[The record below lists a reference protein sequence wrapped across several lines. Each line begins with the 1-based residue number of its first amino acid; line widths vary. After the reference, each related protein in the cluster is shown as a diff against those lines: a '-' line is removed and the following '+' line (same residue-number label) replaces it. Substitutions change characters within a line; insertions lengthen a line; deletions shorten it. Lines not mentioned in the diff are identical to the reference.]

1 MIMRMMTMMVLMI
14 KIMMMMRIEQM
25 ACGVSLAAE
34 AGTQLS
40 ALQLHWPAA
49 CYYTGT
55 VMVMRRRGR
64 RSLLLYWDC
73 DDDDPKTQWRK
84 AQLSALQLQ
93 PASLLLHWDCEAG
106 TIGMMMTI

>member
-1 MIMRMMTMMVLMI
+1 MMVKMMMMMVMMI
-14 KIMMMMRIEQM
+14 KMKMMMMMRIEQM

-49 CYYTGT
+49 CYYTGI
-55 VMVMRRRGR
+55 VRRMRRRGR

-93 PASLLLHWDCEAG
+93 LLHTLLG
-106 TIGMMMTI
+106 L

>member
-1 MIMRMMTMMVLMI
+1 MWMMIRI
-14 KIMMMMRIEQM
+14 EQMMMRIGFEQM

-49 CYYTGT
+49 CYYTGI

-73 DDDDPKTQWRK
+73 DDDDPKTHSGEKLNSQRF
-84 AQLSALQLQ
+84 SF
-93 PASLLLHWDCEAG
+93 SLLACCYTLLG
-106 TIGMMMTI
+106 L